1 MANPNATRNHDQAS
15 SAVSVKLGE
24 GRPQRRLDIVFRII
38 DGETVILNREVGVL
52 HRLNPTAS
60 FIWECCD
67 GNSDVN
73 DIVARLAKAYEVD
86 FVTCRKDVNEVV
98 LKLESLNLLTR

>member
-1 MANPNATRNHDQAS
+1 MANPNATRNHDQTS
-15 SAVSVKLGE
+15 SEVRE

-67 GNSDVN
+67 GNSGVD

-98 LKLESLNLLTR
+98 LKLESLNLLTI

>member
-1 MANPNATRNHDQAS
+1 MKQRTTGDHDRAS
-15 SAVSVKLGE
+15 SEVSLKLGE
-24 GRPQRRLDIVFRII
+24 GRPQRRLELVCRII
-38 DGETVILNREVGVL
+38 EGETVILNREAGVL

-67 GNSDVN
+67 GNSGVD

-86 FVTCRKDVNEVV
+86 FVSCRKDVNEVV